1 MPKDTRFLGE
11 TGYLAFN
18 HSLETA
24 MNITY
29 DPSVDILRIILEE
42 SDIDESDEEIEGI
55 IIDYNAS
62 GKLVGIE
69 ILDASQRVDNPYVM
83 NYAVAQ
89 K

>member
-1 MPKDTRFLGE
+1 
-11 TGYLAFN
+11 
-18 HSLETA
+18 

>member
-1 MPKDTRFLGE
+1 
-11 TGYLAFN
+11 
-18 HSLETA
+18 

-29 DPSVDILRIILEE
+29 DPSVDILRIILESSE
-42 SDIDESDEEIEGI
+42 IDESDEEIEGI
-55 IIDYNAS
+55 IMDYNVN

-89 K
+89 SVVSQS

>member
-1 MPKDTRFLGE
+1 
-11 TGYLAFN
+11 
-18 HSLETA
+18 

-29 DPSVDILRIILEE
+29 DPSVDILRIILEDSE
-42 SDIDESDEEIEGI
+42 IDESDEDIEGI
-55 IIDYNAS
+55 IMDYNVN

-89 K
+89 PVVSQS

>member
-1 MPKDTRFLGE
+1 
-11 TGYLAFN
+11 
-18 HSLETA
+18 

-29 DPSVDILRIILEE
+29 DPSVDILSIILEE
-42 SDIDESDEEIEGI
+42 SGIDESDEEVEGI
-55 IIDYNAS
+55 IMDYNAS

>member
-1 MPKDTRFLGE
+1 
-11 TGYLAFN
+11 
-18 HSLETA
+18 

-29 DPSVDILRIILEE
+29 DPSVDVLRIILENSE
-42 SDIDESDEEIEGI
+42 IDESDEEIEGI
-55 IIDYNAS
+55 IMDYNVN

-89 K
+89 PVVSQGVVSQP

>member
-1 MPKDTRFLGE
+1 MPKDARFLQK
-11 TGYLAFN
+11 TGYLSFN
-18 HSLETA
+18 HSLEIA

-29 DPSVDILRIILEE
+29 DPSVDILSIILEE
-42 SDIDESDEEIEGI
+42 SGIDESDEEVEGI
-55 IIDYNAS
+55 IMDYNAS

>member
-1 MPKDTRFLGE
+1 
-11 TGYLAFN
+11 
-18 HSLETA
+18 

-42 SDIDESDEEIEGI
+42 SDIDESDEEVEGI
-55 IIDYNAS
+55 IMDYNAN

>member
-1 MPKDTRFLGE
+1 
-11 TGYLAFN
+11 
-18 HSLETA
+18 

-29 DPSVDILRIILEE
+29 DPSVDILSIILKE
-42 SDIDESDEEIEGI
+42 SDIDESDEKVEGI
-55 IIDYNAS
+55 IMDYTAN

>member
-1 MPKDTRFLGE
+1 
-11 TGYLAFN
+11 
-18 HSLETA
+18 

-29 DPSVDILRIILEE
+29 DPSVDILRIILDE

-55 IIDYNAS
+55 IMDYNAS

>member
-1 MPKDTRFLGE
+1 
-11 TGYLAFN
+11 
-18 HSLETA
+18 

-55 IIDYNAS
+55 IMDYNAS

-83 NYAVAQ
+83 NYAVA
-89 K
+89 KK